1 MFSNTSSISST
12 YNYITI
18 NIYTNVYTCMYTHLF
33 KIIFAKV
40 AVKHQSISQSKLY
53 LKLSSK
59 TITFVI
65 LQYFILIRKRP
76 IFILNTHPCCLKSI
90 KYTLYNYIIACTNQ
104 IYK

>member
-12 YNYITI
+12 NNYITI

-40 AVKHQSISQSKLY
+40 AIKHQSISQS
-53 LKLSSK
+53 KLSSK

-65 LQYFILIRKRP
+65 LQYFILIRKNP
-76 IFILNTHPCCLKSI
+76 FLFQILIH
-90 KYTLYNYIIACTNQ
+90 AA
-104 IYK
+104 